1 MIKTRKGQAAIT
13 DALFFLLIIV
23 ILCVLLFRY
32 SSTYGSRVEK
42 ASNDLYFKDYT
53 NSVLKTVF
61 YTSIPLDFDLNL
73 ESAKETDYLMAQIKQ
88 DFYADGKIGYSDLN
102 VLGTSDNRD
111 IPKYNLFHTIK
122 ATMYPLKSHDYVFYL
137 YDQETDNF
145 LYLMVKLT
153 NFSCI
158 ANNSPTGVRSCTVNQ
173 DNPYVYFL
181 CDPEHGYTN
190 LRNIISKSPTAFAS
204 SIPLNFIKYT
214 SSSRTPEECL
224 TIATFA
230 IWPATIDINP
240 DTVISKLS
248 CKQVEVP

>member
-1 MIKTRKGQAAIT
+1 MLKTRKGQAAIT

-61 YTSIPLDFDLNL
+61 YTSIPLDFNLNL

-102 VLGTSDNRD
+102 SLGTSDDRD

-122 ATMYPLKSHDYVFYL
+122 ATMHPLKSHDYIFYL
-137 YDQETDNF
+137 YDQRNDDF
-145 LYLMVKLT
+145 FYLMIKLT
-153 NFSCI
+153 NFQCSDK
-158 ANNSPTGVRSCTVNQ
+158 STTGARSCTVDQ
-173 DNPYVYFL
+173 GKPYVYFL

-190 LRNIISKSPTAFAS
+190 LRNIISKSPNAFAS
-204 SIPLNFIKYT
+204 SIPLNFTKYT
-214 SSSRTPEECL
+214 SSSTSQEEYL

-230 IWPATIDINP
+230 IWPATIDISP

-248 CKQVEVP
+248 CKQVDIK